1 MRTTA
6 RRRPIERA
14 SLARRCVALLAIGA
28 VSLGCVADTFS
39 DRGVTPVPIAAGAG
53 PVEPS
58 LAPIIGVAAPPDPFT
73 SPVPAG
79 DRPAPLPVSLIPIV
93 PPASATAAVP
103 ILYYHR
109 VQAIPAAYPS
119 WSAERKRR
127 FTTYDVLPAAFAA
140 QLDWL
145 FLHGYTTILPRDLA
159 AHWDQGA
166 PLPERPVIITFDDG
180 SRDWVRTVLPMLKAR
195 GMVAEFYLTLDAIKN
210 GNLTW
215 KEVRR
220 LAAAGNGIGAHDVHH
235 VQLAA
240 LGPGRAKAS
249 AATMWSEVS
258 EIRRIIGFNV
268 GVFPDSMA
276 YVGGG
281 VDATLERLV
290 KTAGYTSAR
299 GIQRGI
305 TQRPTTRFRMRVVRI
320 GVHDDVANLQGGALV
335 PDLPTF
341 TARMRGVS
349 DKTAD

>member
-14 SLARRCVALLAIGA
+14 SLARRCVALLAIAA

-39 DRGVTPVPIAAGAG
+39 YSGGATLPIAAGAG
-53 PVEPS
+53 PVEPKP
-58 LAPIIGVAAPPDPFT
+58 AIVAVEAPPGPFT
-73 SPVPAG
+73 TPVPAG
-79 DRPAPLPVSLIPIV
+79 RPAPLPVSLIPLV
-93 PPASATAAVP
+93 PPANATATVP

-109 VQAIPAAYPS
+109 VQKIPAAYPS
-119 WSAERKRR
+119 WSAARKRR
-127 FTTYDVLPAAFAA
+127 FTTYDVLPGAFAA

-159 AHWDQGA
+159 AHWDEGA

-180 SRDWVRTVLPMLKAR
+180 SRDWVKTVLPLLKSR

-235 VQLAA
+235 VQLAG
-240 LGPGRAKAS
+240 LGPGRAEAS

-258 EIRRIIGFNV
+258 EVRRIIGFNV

-281 VDATLERLV
+281 VDTTLETLV

-305 TQRPTTRFRMRVVRI
+305 VQRPTTRFRMRVVRI
-320 GVHDDVANLQGGALV
+320 GIHDDVANLQGGALV

-341 TARMRGVS
+341 AARMRGVS